1 MELKLVPKLQLGVVM
16 TPQLKMA
23 IKLLTLNHLELK
35 DAVAQ
40 ELVDNPVLEEMLDD
54 PRMPTEAREAE
65 MGAPAPLSEKPAE
78 VSTPEQSAQE
88 PSIDWEAYAD
98 QYSYLPPTAGNGKD
112 AGFDDLPGIDQTLT
126 RGETLEE
133 HLLWQ
138 VRMSSMNAL
147 EREIAVRLMGEMN
160 DEGFL
165 DSGAIQ
171 KPEAQK
177 VIDPKA
183 PRGRGPKELPHE
195 VKNEF
200 GSADPRGH
208 GSSSSPWSRTG
219 VTNAGTS
226 GVPRRVVNGAATDAS
241 SLAGGSIDGDDAA
254 PTALLADDADDR
266 ADDRADALDDEAMLE
281 DAGLDARADDDSDD
295 DDAAAGEPDLLQ
307 DGPAARVPGEKVDPV
322 QLVADDLDV
331 AVEWVEL
338 VRKKLMRFD
347 PVGCLARDLRECLLA
362 QLEVWGYDG
371 DCLVWTIVDQHMKD
385 AEKHNFAAIARHC
398 KCQLE
403 DVGEAMK
410 IIEQLEP
417 RPSRNFIA
425 QGTNPDSQYITPDV
439 YLMKLG
445 EDWVVSLNEDG
456 LPKLKMSRFYVDK
469 MREAQAQKA
478 AGIRVA
484 DPSRSYIKEKMR
496 TATWLIKSIHQRQ
509 RTIYRVCE
517 SILKYQ
523 RDWFDG
529 NGPLKPL
536 ILKQVADDIEMHEST
551 VSRVT
556 SRKYMHTPRG
566 VFELKYFF
574 NSSINTGDGENIASE
589 AVKDEIKKIV
599 SAENPKKPLSDA
611 AIVKILHERNIDIA
625 RRTVAKY
632 REVLGIL
639 PSNKRKQ
646 VF

>member
-54 PRMPTEAREAE
+54 PRMPNEARESE
-65 MGAPAPLSEKPAE
+65 MANQTPVSERPQE
-78 VSTPEQSAQE
+78 VATTPTE

-98 QYSYLPPTAGNGKD
+98 QYNYLPPSAGNGKES
-112 AGFDDLPGIDQTLT
+112 GMDDLPGIDQTLT

-138 VRMSSMNAL
+138 VRMSDMNAL

-160 DEGFL
+160 DAGFL
-165 DSGAIQ
+165 DSGAMQ
-171 KPEAQK
+171 KPELIKVDPTKKQTPAQEAAVATAK
-177 VIDPKA
+177 AAVDAWDRARDDKAAVIAEDDA
-183 PRGRGPKELPHE
+183 RGALSGLE
-195 VKNEF
+195 NDD
-200 GSADPRGH
+200 GSAL
-208 GSSSSPWSRTG
+208 TF
-219 VTNAGTS
+219 
-226 GVPRRVVNGAATDAS
+226 
-241 SLAGGSIDGDDAA
+241 
-254 PTALLADDADDR
+254 
-266 ADDRADALDDEAMLE
+266 ME
-281 DAGLDARADDDSDD
+281 DSGLDASGNDD
-295 DDAAAGEPDLLQ
+295 EPEMLQ
-307 DGPAARVPGEKVDPV
+307 DAPHVEDGKGEKVDPV

-331 AVEWVEL
+331 AVEWVDA
-338 VRKKLMRFD
+338 VRKKIMRFD

-362 QLEVWGYDG
+362 QLEVWEYDA
-371 DCLVWTIVDQHMKD
+371 DCLVWTIVDKYMRE
-385 AEKHNFAAIARHC
+385 AEKHNFAAIARAC
-398 KCQLE
+398 KCTLE

-410 IIEQLEP
+410 IVEQLEP

-439 YLMKLG
+439 YVMKLG

-529 NGPLKPL
+529 AGPLKPL

-574 NSSINTGDGENIASE
+574 NSSINTGDGDNIASE
-589 AVKDEIKKIV
+589 AVKDEIKRIIQ
-599 SAENPKKPLSDA
+599 AENAKKPLSDA

-639 PSNKRKQ
+639 PSNRRKQ

>member
-54 PRMPTEAREAE
+54 PRVPQEARDSELPPQQQVAERPTE
-65 MGAPAPLSEKPAE
+65 
-78 VSTPEQSAQE
+78 VTTPTTQQE

-98 QYSYLPPTAGNGKD
+98 NYSYLPPSAGSGKD
-112 AGFDDLPGIDQTLT
+112 SGLDDLPGLDQTLT

-138 VRMSSMNAL
+138 MRMSDMNQL
-147 EREIAVRLMGEMN
+147 ERDIGMRLLGEMN
-160 DEGFL
+160 DAGFL
-165 DSGAIQ
+165 D
-171 KPEAQK
+171 
-177 VIDPKA
+177 
-183 PRGRGPKELPHE
+183 
-195 VKNEF
+195 
-200 GSADPRGH
+200 
-208 GSSSSPWSRTG
+208 
-219 VTNAGTS
+219 
-226 GVPRRVVNGAATDAS
+226 
-241 SLAGGSIDGDDAA
+241 AGGILIPDPNWKKEEPKKRRYANQA
-254 PTALLADDADDR
+254 PAPEPEPAALL
-266 ADDRADALDDEAMLE
+266 
-281 DAGLDARADDDSDD
+281 DD
-295 DDAAAGEPDLLQ
+295 DDDDDDDDEPLLQ
-307 DGPAARVPGEKVDPV
+307 DGPAAAVVAAPVPKIDPV

-331 AVEWVEL
+331 AVEWVEA
-338 VRKKLMRFD
+338 VRRRMMRFD
-347 PVGCLARDLRECLLA
+347 PVGCLARDLRECLLV
-362 QLEVWGYDG
+362 QLETWGYDAE
-371 DCLVWTIVDQHMKD
+371 CLAWTIVDLHMKE
-385 AEKHNFAAIARHC
+385 AEKHNYAAIARLC
-398 KCQLE
+398 KCSHE
-403 DVGEAMK
+403 DVGEAMR

-425 QGTNPDSQYITPDV
+425 QGSNPDSQYITPDV
-439 YLMKLG
+439 YVMKLQ
-445 EDWVVSLNEDG
+445 EDWIVSLNEDG

-478 AGIRVA
+478 AGIRIA

-523 RDWFDG
+523 RDWFDSA
-529 NGPLKPL
+529 GPLKPL

-589 AVKDEIKKIV
+589 AVKDEIKRIV
-599 SAENPKKPLSDA
+599 TGENPKKPLSDA

-632 REVLGIL
+632 RDVLGIL

>member
-40 ELVDNPVLEEMLDD
+40 ELVDNPVLEEMSDD
-54 PRMPTEAREAE
+54 PRAPTEAREAE
-65 MGAPAPLSEKPAE
+65 SQTPTVTSERPQE
-78 VSTPEQSAQE
+78 VATSPTE

-98 QYSYLPPTAGNGKD
+98 QYSYLPPSAGSGKD

-126 RGETLEE
+126 RSETLEE

-138 VRMSSMNAL
+138 IRMSDMNAL
-147 EREIAVRLMGEMN
+147 EREIAVRLLGEMN
-160 DEGFL
+160 DAGFL
-165 DSGAIQ
+165 DSGAMQ
-171 KPEAQK
+171 KPGPVE
-177 VIDPKA
+177 PE
-183 PRGRGPKELPHE
+183 GPKKRKKKKPDDDDLD
-195 VKNEF
+195 VDVD
-200 GSADPRGH
+200 ADL
-208 GSSSSPWSRTG
+208 
-219 VTNAGTS
+219 
-226 GVPRRVVNGAATDAS
+226 DAD
-241 SLAGGSIDGDDAA
+241 LKDGE
-254 PTALLADDADDR
+254 PALLAD
-266 ADDRADALDDEAMLE
+266 
-281 DAGLDARADDDSDD
+281 
-295 DDAAAGEPDLLQ
+295 
-307 DGPAARVPGEKVDPV
+307 GPAVVVQEPEGPKVDAV
-322 QLVADDLDV
+322 LLVAEDLDV
-331 AVEWVEL
+331 QVEWVDA
-338 VRKKLMRFD
+338 VRRRVMRFD

-362 QLEVWGYDG
+362 QLEVWGYD
-371 DCLVWTIVDQHMKD
+371 DECLVWQIVDHHMKD
-385 AEKHNFAAIARHC
+385 AEKHNFAAIARAC
-398 KCQLE
+398 KCTLE
-403 DVGEAMK
+403 DIGEAMK
-410 IIEQLEP
+410 IVEQLEP
-417 RPSRNFIA
+417 RPSRNFVA

-439 YLMKLG
+439 YVMKLAD
-445 EDWVVSLNEDG
+445 DWVVSLNEDG
-456 LPKLKMSRFYVDK
+456 LPKLKMSRFYVEK
-469 MREAQAQKA
+469 MRAAQQQKA
-478 AGIRVA
+478 AGVRVA

-496 TATWLIKSIHQRQ
+496 TASWLIKSIHQRQ

-566 VFELKYFF
+566 VYELKYFF
-574 NSSINTGDGENIASE
+574 NSSINTGDGDNIASE
-589 AVKDEIKKIV
+589 AVKDEIKRIV
-599 SAENPKKPLSDA
+599 TAENPKKPLSDA
-611 AIVKILHERNIDIA
+611 AIVKILSERNIDIA

-639 PSNKRKQ
+639 PSNQRKQ